1 MRLGLML
8 RKDIYE
14 FLEEREENSSI
25 LKNEVCWTSIFCW
38 CNEVNEWTYK
48 TKI

>member
-25 LKNEVCWTSIFCW
+25 LKNEVC
-38 CNEVNEWTYK
+38 
-48 TKI
+48 